1 MPEIPFTRV
10 VSVSSADPRHPAEN
24 LLRPDDGGRWRG
36 AAAGEKQLSAVLELS
51 SSRPIHSLHVG
62 NDGAAFVEIL
72 VGSSSGGDFQVLL
85 PSAALMSPSESK
97 AGVELHRVR
106 LFGPDSLVKGQ
117 VQGAWDRLKVVLSQ
131 PYCQSRPFGLSFL
144 RVFSAPE
151 EEEEERKGEV
161 KVRRLGPFRLREE
174 GEGSPQ
180 RPPGA
185 LFYRRPSPTPVSV
198 TPRPPSGT
206 AASPPNAA
214 LLPPTLRP
222 PHPPKKTPKKTP
234 PKPSPPT
241 PTSAPR
247 PPKAP
252 RGSPQNRGAPQ
263 EAGGPVLGGVVLALS
278 GFENPLRGRLREAAL
293 GLGAQYRPDWGQDCT
308 HLVCAFPRT
317 PKAQRARLQG
327 GVVIGPAWIWEC
339 QRLQRR
345 LPCGP
350 YLLDGSASSDS
361 EGEEP
366 EDAPPPS
373 RSSPKVKK
381 GAEPPQID
389 APEAP
394 RGAEPATPPESG
406 DSGNQSEGSDPYG
419 GSTEENSE
427 DDDDDDDEGEPIP
440 PLPDFFEDKI
450 FFFHGK
456 FPEGEERQLRRM
468 VVAFGGTLAPYMD
481 DSVTHVVTSQDWDPA
496 FQEALELRPSL
507 TFVRPHWLLLCG
519 EKQRPLPA
527 TPFMVTPRA

>member
-1 MPEIPFTRV
+1 MPEIPLTRV

-36 AAAGEKQLSAVLELS
+36 AAAGEKQLSVVLELG

-97 AGVELHRVR
+97 AGLELHRVR
-106 LFGPDSLVKGQ
+106 MFGPESLVKGQ
-117 VQGAWDRLKVVLSQ
+117 AQAAWDRLKVVLSQ
-131 PYCQSRPFGLSFL
+131 PYCQSRPFGLSFV
-144 RVFSAPE
+144 RVFSAPQE
-151 EEEEERKGEV
+151 EEEEEKGGKGEV
-161 KVRRLGPFRLREE
+161 KLP
-174 GEGSPQ
+174 
-180 RPPGA
+180 RP
-185 LFYRRPSPTPVSV
+185 RPLSV
-198 TPRPPSGT
+198 TPRPRSKTAPSPPS
-206 AASPPNAA
+206 AASPPPAA
-214 LLPPTLRP
+214 EPRPKTSPPG
-222 PHPPKKTPKKTP
+222 
-234 PKPSPPT
+234 PSPPE
-241 PTSAPR
+241 
-247 PPKAP
+247 
-252 RGSPQNRGAPQ
+252 GAPKRL
-263 EAGGPVLGGVVLALS
+263 GGVAPGGVAPGGVAPGGAVLGGVVLALS
-278 GFENPLRGRLREAAL
+278 GFQNPLRGKLRQAAL
-293 GLGAQYRPDWGQDCT
+293 GLGAQYRPDWSRDCT

-327 GVVIGPAWIWEC
+327 GVVVGPAWIWEC
-339 QRLQRR
+339 QKLQRR

-366 EDAPPPS
+366 EDAPPPP
-373 RSSPKVKK
+373 RPSPKVKK
-381 GAEPPQID
+381 GAGPPQLD
-389 APEAP
+389 APKAP
-394 RGAEPATPPESG
+394 PSAEPATPPESDESG
-406 DSGNQSEGSDPYG
+406 DQSEGSDPYG
-419 GSTEENSE
+419 GSTEENTE
-427 DDDDDDDEGEPIP
+427 DDDDDEGEPIP

-456 FPEGEERQLRRM
+456 FPEGEERRLRRT

-519 EKQRPLPA
+519 ERQSPLPA
-527 TPFMVTPRA
+527 TPFLVTPRA